1 MSLRSELRVKL
12 SVTILH
18 KNDVWSLPP
27 VVCSKAHVLFTLFVF
42 VYDCVQHILFLYC
55 FTFLRFV
62 YPMLPVSMDCLF
74 IITSS
79 VSSHI
84 YLHVPYSV
92 FIPTKVWGS

>member
-12 SVTILH
+12 SITILH

-42 VYDCVQHILFLYC
+42 VYDGVQHILLLCC
-55 FTFLRFV
+55 FTSLRFV
-62 YPMLPVSMDCLF
+62 YPLLPVSMDCLF

-92 FIPTKVWGS
+92 FIPTQVWGS